1 MAFIL
6 GMFHSKGVTQCKKTL
21 TQFFFDIF
29 SHDSQQI
36 FIIIVRKKKKKKG
49 ETF

>member
-6 GMFHSKGVTQCKKTL
+6 GMFYSKGVTQCKKTL
-21 TQFFFDIF
+21 TQFFFCIF
-29 SHDSQQI
+29 SRDSQQI
-36 FIIIVRKKKKKKG
+36 FIIITREKEKKG